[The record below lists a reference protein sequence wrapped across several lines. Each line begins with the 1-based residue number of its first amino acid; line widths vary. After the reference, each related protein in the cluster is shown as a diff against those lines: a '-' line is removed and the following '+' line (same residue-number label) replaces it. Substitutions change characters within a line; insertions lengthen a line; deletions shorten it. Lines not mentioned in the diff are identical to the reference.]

1 LKKKRGI
8 FERSKVNLYGMIAYK
23 ENKPLKLTIAILE
36 RIKTRRVFNL
46 GLLDRF
52 RRKEKEQE
60 IQVESEKSLT
70 ELEGFCG
77 RDQETYEALSNAM
90 FLDPRKIDVSMSA
103 AAKEA
108 KKLEKAK
115 DFVRARVW
123 YEIAGGLAIYEGDAK
138 KVIEYF
144 GKSEKISPEIKYPI
158 LKKPK
163 KAVAKAQEYY
173 KKYLKD

>member
-1 LKKKRGI
+1 
-8 FERSKVNLYGMIAYK
+8 MIVYK
-23 ENKPLKLTIAILE
+23 QNKPLKLTIAILE
-36 RIKTRRVFNL
+36 RIKIKRVSNL

-52 RRKEKEQE
+52 RRKKKEQK
-60 IQVESEKSLT
+60 IQVESEKTLT
-70 ELEGFCG
+70 ELEEFCG
-77 RDQETYEALSNAM
+77 SDQETYEALFNAM
-90 FLDPRKIDVSMSA
+90 FLDPRKIDVSMST

-115 DFVRARVW
+115 DLLRARVW
-123 YEIAGGLAIYEGDAK
+123 YELAGGLAIYEGDVK

-144 GKSEKISPEIKYPI
+144 GKSEKISPEMKYPI

-173 KKYLKD
+173 KKYLKA

>member
-1 LKKKRGI
+1 
-8 FERSKVNLYGMIAYK
+8 M
-23 ENKPLKLTIAILE
+23 
-36 RIKTRRVFNL
+36 

-52 RRKEKEQE
+52 KRKEKEQK

-70 ELEGFCG
+70 ELEQICG
-77 RDQETYEALSNAM
+77 GDQETYEALSNAM
-90 FLDPRKIDVSMSA
+90 FLDPRKIDASIGT

-108 KKLEKAK
+108 KKLEKTK
-115 DFVRARVW
+115 DLVRARMW

-144 GKSEKISPEIKYPI
+144 GKSEKISEIKYPI
-158 LKKPK
+158 LKNPK

>member
-1 LKKKRGI
+1 
-8 FERSKVNLYGMIAYK
+8 VNLYGIIAYK
-23 ENKPLKLTIAILE
+23 QNKPLKLTIAILE
-36 RIKTRRVFNL
+36 RIKTRKGFNL

-52 RRKEKEQE
+52 RRKKKEQK

-70 ELEGFCG
+70 ELEGICG
-77 RDQETYEALSNAM
+77 RDQETYEALSNTM

-103 AAKEA
+103 AVKEA

-115 DFVRARVW
+115 DLVRARMW
-123 YEIAGGLAIYEGDAK
+123 YEMAGGLAIYEGDAK
-138 KVIEYF
+138 KVAEYF

-158 LKKPK
+158 LKNPK
-163 KAVAKAQEYY
+163 KVVAKAQEYY

>member
-1 LKKKRGI
+1 
-8 FERSKVNLYGMIAYK
+8 M
-23 ENKPLKLTIAILE
+23 
-36 RIKTRRVFNL
+36 

-52 RRKEKEQE
+52 KRKEKEQK

-70 ELEGFCG
+70 ELEQICG
-77 RDQETYEALSNAM
+77 GDQETYEALSNAM
-90 FLDPRKIDVSMSA
+90 FLDPRKIDASIGT

-115 DFVRARVW
+115 DLVRARMW

-144 GKSEKISPEIKYPI
+144 SKSEKISPEIKYPI
-158 LKKPK
+158 LKNPK

>member
-1 LKKKRGI
+1 
-8 FERSKVNLYGMIAYK
+8 M
-23 ENKPLKLTIAILE
+23 
-36 RIKTRRVFNL
+36 

-52 RRKEKEQE
+52 RRKKKEQK
-60 IQVESEKSLT
+60 IQVKSEKSLT
-70 ELEGFCG
+70 ELEGICG
-77 RDQETYEALSNAM
+77 GDQETYESLSNAM
-90 FLDPRKIDVSMSA
+90 FLDPRKIDVSMDT

-115 DFVRARVW
+115 DLLRARVS
-123 YEIAGGLAIYEGDAK
+123 YEIAGGLAIYEGDEK

-144 GKSEKISPEIKYPI
+144 SRSEEISPEIKYPI
-158 LKKPK
+158 LKNPK

>member
-1 LKKKRGI
+1 
-8 FERSKVNLYGMIAYK
+8 M
-23 ENKPLKLTIAILE
+23 
-36 RIKTRRVFNL
+36 

-123 YEIAGGLAIYEGDAK
+123 YEIAGGLAIYEGDVK

-158 LKKPK
+158 LKNPK
-163 KAVAKAQEYY
+163 SAVAKAQEYY

>member
-1 LKKKRGI
+1 
-8 FERSKVNLYGMIAYK
+8 M
-23 ENKPLKLTIAILE
+23 
-36 RIKTRRVFNL
+36 

-52 RRKEKEQE
+52 RRKKKEQK
-60 IQVESEKSLT
+60 IQVESEESLT
-70 ELEGFCG
+70 ELEGICG

-115 DFVRARVW
+115 DLVRARMW

-144 GKSEKISPEIKYPI
+144 GKSEKIPPEIEYPI
-158 LKKPK
+158 LKNPE

>member
-1 LKKKRGI
+1 
-8 FERSKVNLYGMIAYK
+8 M
-23 ENKPLKLTIAILE
+23 
-36 RIKTRRVFNL
+36 

-52 RRKEKEQE
+52 KRKEKEQK

-70 ELEGFCG
+70 ELEQICG
-77 RDQETYEALSNAM
+77 GDQETYEALSNAM
-90 FLDPRKIDVSMSA
+90 FLDPRKIDASIGT

-108 KKLEKAK
+108 KKPEKAK
-115 DFVRARVW
+115 DLVRARMW

-144 GKSEKISPEIKYPI
+144 SKSEKISPETKYPI
-158 LKKPK
+158 LKNPK